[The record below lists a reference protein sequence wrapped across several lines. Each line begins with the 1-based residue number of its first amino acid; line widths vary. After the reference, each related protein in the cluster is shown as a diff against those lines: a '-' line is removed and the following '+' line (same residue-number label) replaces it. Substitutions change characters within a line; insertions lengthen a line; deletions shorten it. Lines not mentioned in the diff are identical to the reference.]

1 MGTKFKID
9 LNNCTGCG
17 TCEETAP
24 EVFKVVN
31 EKATVNNNIAD
42 KNIEK
47 AMEAMNSC
55 PDKAIVRNG
64 VK

>member
-1 MGTKFKID
+1 METKFKID

-31 EKATVNNNIAD
+31 EKATINNSAIN
-42 KNIEK
+42 KNIK
-47 AMEAMNSC
+47 AAIEAKDSC
-55 PDKAIVRNG
+55 PDKAIVA
-64 VK
+64 V